1 MLLGSCCSSAAQHP
15 SNGCPTRRN
24 LTLRNS
30 PEGGCA
36 RLSFHCIPI
45 VCHTLGLHNS
55 QECVVSICFAVFSAT
70 GPPQPLEFPPKKFT
84 PVILNTPPWAQYF
97 NPLLLPSTLSYFW
110 CPVHY
115 NTFCTVRWVPV
126 RVATLLHCHVAS
138 NCPHSPTGTASLPSV
153 DACRRA
159 VLCAHT
165 PVLCLLR
172 QLVVLC
178 LCAPVLNQ
186 HEAHLVLW
194 ALHTG
199 GAPLCHFQ
207 LPPGLRGCS

>member
-24 LTLRNS
+24 HNHTAQFTRRWLRAS
-30 PEGGCA
+30 
-36 RLSFHCIPI
+36 SFHCIPARSP
-45 VCHTLGLHNS
+45 LGLHNS

-138 NCPHSPTGTASLPSV
+138 NCPTPPTGPASQYIV
-153 DACRRA
+153 DAWGRA
-159 VLCAHT
+159 VLCA
-165 PVLCLLR
+165 
-172 QLVVLC
+172 
-178 LCAPVLNQ
+178 
-186 HEAHLVLW
+186 
-194 ALHTG
+194 
-199 GAPLCHFQ
+199 
-207 LPPGLRGCS
+207 PPQYFATFANS